1 MLKLFTEVV
10 TEQPETIG
18 FITELLN
25 NAWTWVMGLGTAGLV
40 GISTIIRS
48 FVPSN
53 GAIVAITDKIN
64 ELKEMTNLEAIKI
77 KELQEAQKQYQQAN
91 DDLLMEIAKNSPNVK
106 VKELGKKLEE
116 KKNELTIQEQIQ
128 EKVNQAVKSVEQK
141 AVSILKKKE

>member
-40 GISTIIRS
+40 GVSTIIRS